1 MAIDASIY
9 NRLQM
14 PNWGQSLTNGLL
26 AGARLSEQ
34 PMRNELLNSQVER
47 SELSN
52 DALRQQIS
60 EDEQNFM
67 LQDMATDAIQIKKLA
82 QTDPMQAQVALAQRI
97 KKIQD
102 RGGDPSDTM
111 AAREL
116 LTQGRM
122 DEFMAELDAPILAA
136 QQRGLLN
143 QGMTEYQRQNL
154 ELQRMRLEAQN
165 GDPASVKEYKYF
177 QGLNEKQKR
186 EYLAAK
192 RAGTYYKQG
201 DVTMQADPLT
211 GTGTAVVERG
221 AGPATQADVQS
232 TITGQQ
238 SVKEAAK
245 EAAKTAI
252 QKSEEAFD
260 RIEPIRQSIA
270 NYDEAIR
277 LIDEGAGTGVIQSKL
292 PSVKQASQELD
303 NLQGRL
309 GLDVVGNTTF
319 GALSEAELRFA
330 LDTALPKNLEGP
342 ALKQWVQRKKQ
353 TQQKLL
359 SYVQQAATYLGTP
372 GNTVAGWVSEQ
383 RSQALNRV
391 PPQALEYLKQNPQ
404 LSDQFMDKYGVLP
417 DGF

>member
-1 MAIDASIY
+1 M
-9 NRLQM
+9 
-14 PNWGQSLTNGLL
+14 
-26 AGARLSEQ
+26 
-34 PMRNELLNSQVER
+34 
-47 SELSN
+47 
-52 DALRQQIS
+52 
-60 EDEQNFM
+60 
-67 LQDMATDAIQIKKLA
+67 
-82 QTDPMQAQVALAQRI
+82 
-97 KKIQD
+97 
-102 RGGDPSDTM
+102 
-111 AAREL
+111 
-116 LTQGRM
+116 
-122 DEFMAELDAPILAA
+122 
-136 QQRGLLN
+136 
-143 QGMTEYQRQNL
+143 
-154 ELQRMRLEAQN
+154 
-165 GDPASVKEYKYF
+165 
-177 QGLNEKQKR
+177 QGL
-186 EYLAAK
+186 
-192 RAGTYYKQG
+192 
-201 DVTMQADPLT
+201 
-211 GTGTAVVERG
+211 
-221 AGPATQADVQS
+221 ATQADVQS